1 MVNYLERFLPDPWH
15 TVLFVGYQAE
25 GTPGRQIQRTK
36 RGEKVLL
43 GGNRVVVRAH
53 IESISGFSAHA
64 DQSNLIDFVS
74 QPGQQVDNMLLVH
87 GSYKSQRK
95 LEEALETHVANVE
108 CGNRL

>member
-1 MVNYLERFLPDPWH
+1 MVNYLKRLLPDPRH

-25 GTPGRQIQRTK
+25 GTPGRQIQGAK
-36 RGEKVLL
+36 RDEKVLL

-74 QPGQQVDNMLLVH
+74 QPGQKVDNILLVH

-95 LEEALETHVANVE
+95 LVEALETHVASFE
-108 CGNRL
+108 CGNKF